1 MFQTIRRQITPA
13 SILALVALVF
23 AVTGGAFAATGS
35 SGGSGSPSHATPTAT
50 VAKKKKAPARGP
62 AGPRGA
68 TGATGASGPA
78 GPTGP
83 AGPAG
88 AAGAKGETGTAGSN
102 GTDGTNGEN
111 GKPGKNGK
119 SVTVSTEPKGSA
131 NCAEGG
137 TSLETEGTGTKTYAC
152 NGSPWTAGGTL
163 PPGAT
168 ETGVWSFKSLER
180 GTEPEPKNE
189 LEKVEVPISFPI
201 PLAKELLDSKACEEG
216 TGPCRV
222 HAVKKGEENVAGC
235 GKGTVEHP
243 EAEPGNLCIYEQT
256 MGNAEFEEPRFLFKN
271 VEVEDFF
278 AIGTTGGLLQIKVTE
293 SEGERGHGR
302 GTWAMTAE

>member
-1 MFQTIRRQITPA
+1 MFQAIRRQITPA

-35 SGGSGSPSHATPTAT
+35 SGGGSGSPSHATLSAT

-62 AGPRGA
+62 VGPRGA

-78 GPTGP
+78 GPAGP
-83 AGPAG
+83 VGPAG

-152 NGSPWTAGGTL
+152 NGSPWTANGTL
-163 PPGAT
+163 PPDAT
-168 ETGVWSFKSLER
+168 ETGVWNFSGAAGSEI
-180 GTEPEPKNE
+180 
-189 LEKVEVPISFPI
+189 EVPISFPI
-201 PLAKELLDSKACEEG
+201 PLAKPLSSEGCAEASKTPCQIHFIKPNEAAPEG
-216 TGPCRV
+216 CKDGSVTTP
-222 HAVKKGEENVAGC
+222 
-235 GKGTVEHP
+235 T
-243 EAEPGNLCIYEQT
+243 AEPGNLCIYALR
-256 MGNAEFEEPRFLFKN
+256 MGAAEVSPFFLTRDPEN
-271 VEVEDFF
+271 GDAF
-278 AIGTTGGLLQIKVTE
+278 AVGPTGGLLVMEISKDASGLGWGVWAVT
-293 SEGERGHGR
+293 GE
-302 GTWAMTAE
+302 